1 MAQDLAGTVREQL
14 SGMGRAERQRA
25 IESLRSV
32 MLDAMYQT
40 ERESAGYEVKC
51 CPRCGCVEIVRK
63 GHAKDG
69 SQRYLCHGCGRT
81 FGVRTGR
88 VVGMSKLPAEKWMAY
103 IQCFADRLSLRA
115 CAERVGV
122 SLPTSLFMRR
132 RLLEVAATFAGTF
145 SVAEGC
151 GCELDETYFPESFK
165 GNHRRG
171 SFELPRRAHHRG
183 GQRRKRGLSK
193 EQICIMSGVNDS
205 GESFLDMAGR
215 GSLSSQRALACLRGR
230 IQDGAVV
237 ATDRS
242 GAYPSALR
250 ELSAA
255 AHHAYGSKDRSGGT
269 INHVNALHSA
279 LDGFMAR
286 YRGVSTKHL
295 AEYLAWFRWDCSFNA
310 SSLGAGTL
318 VRQVESCFYHTSLG
332 DCWGVEPPYME
343 YWADRAAGHTM

>member
-183 GQRRKRGLSK
+183 RQRRKRGLSK

-215 GSLSSQRALACLRGR
+215 GSLSSQRARLPARQDSGRRSRGHGQVRRVPVRSEGAFRCGAPRLWLQGPLRGDHQPR
-230 IQDGAVV
+230 ERA
-237 ATDRS
+237 
-242 GAYPSALR
+242 PLR
-250 ELSAA
+250 
-255 AHHAYGSKDRSGGT
+255 
-269 INHVNALHSA
+269 
-279 LDGFMAR
+279 
-286 YRGVSTKHL
+286 
-295 AEYLAWFRWDCSFNA
+295 
-310 SSLGAGTL
+310 
-318 VRQVESCFYHTSLG
+318 
-332 DCWGVEPPYME
+332 P
-343 YWADRAAGHTM
+343 